1 MQKNTFIK
9 NIEFKHHPMKK
20 YPVVLAFSLFLTVIS
35 CTGKDQKSSDAPT
48 ENVTAE
54 TADGKIKTEEISY
67 GINGVTHRSYAAY
80 NPDLQGE
87 LPVVF
92 VLPEWWGLT
101 DYVKGRVRQLAK
113 LGYYAVAVDYY
124 GEGKVVETPEEAQK
138 LSSHFYNI
146 PIDARRMFDAVKN
159 KIIITPNANYNKMA
173 IIGYCFGG
181 SQALNMAR
189 LSGDFKGVVS
199 FHGNLKT
206 GIRAKNN
213 KAKYLVLNGAADK
226 MVGKEEIEAFK
237 KEMDSAKITYKFV
250 DYPNALHAFT
260 NPDATETGKKFNLP
274 IAYDKQADEQSFNE
288 MKSFLADVFK

>member
-1 MQKNTFIK
+1 
-9 NIEFKHHPMKK
+9 MKK
-20 YPVVLAFSLFLTVIS
+20 YPFVIALALSLTMFSCS
-35 CTGKDQKSSDAPT
+35 KKSAVTDSVAQT
-48 ENVTAE
+48 ETSAE
-54 TADGKIKTEEISY
+54 KNENAKIKTEEISY
-67 GINGVTHRSYAAY
+67 GINGVTHRSFAAY
-80 NPDLQGE
+80 NPDLESE

-101 DYVKGRVRQLAK
+101 DYVKGRVKQLAE

-124 GEGKVVETPEEAQK
+124 GEGKVVETLEEAQK

-159 KIIITPNANYNKMA
+159 KIIITPNADYSKMA

-206 GIRAKNN
+206 GIRANNN
-213 KAKYLVLNGAADK
+213 KVKYLVLNGGADK
-226 MVGKEEIEAFK
+226 MVSKEEIEGFK
-237 KEMDSAKITYKFV
+237 NEMDSAKINYRFV

-260 NPDATETGKKFNLP
+260 NPGATETGRKFNLP
-274 IAYDKQADEQSFNE
+274 IAYDRGADEQSFQE
-288 MKSFLADVFK
+288 MKNFLADIFK

>member
-1 MQKNTFIK
+1 
-9 NIEFKHHPMKK
+9 MKK
-20 YPVVLAFSLFLTVIS
+20 YQIVLGLSLLLAGFS
-35 CTGKDQKSSDAPT
+35 CTEKPAANDSSAQTEMSAGKDANT
-48 ENVTAE
+48 
-54 TADGKIKTEEISY
+54 KIKTEEVSY
-67 GINGVTHRSYAAY
+67 GINGVTHRSFAAY

-101 DYVKGRVRQLAK
+101 DYVKDRAKQLAA

-124 GEGKVVETPEEAQK
+124 GEGRVVDTPEEAQK

-146 PIDARRMFDAVKN
+146 PVDARRMFDAVKN
-159 KIIITPNANYNKMA
+159 KIIITPNADYNKMA

-226 MVGKEEIEAFK
+226 MVTKEEIDAFK
-237 KEMDSAKITYKFV
+237 KEMDSAKIIYKFV

-260 NPDATETGKKFNLP
+260 NPDATEAGKKFNLP

-288 MKSFLADVFK
+288 MKSFLAEIFK

>member
-1 MQKNTFIK
+1 
-9 NIEFKHHPMKK
+9 MKL
-20 YPVVLAFSLFLTVIS
+20 PIITLAFSLSLLAAS
-35 CTGKDQKSSDAPT
+35 CSEKSAPAAENTAT
-48 ENVTAE
+48 EKTA
-54 TADGKIKTEEISY
+54 GNIKTEELKTE
-67 GINGVTHRSYAAY
+67 INGVTHRSFAAY
-80 NPDLQGE
+80 NADIDGQ

-101 DYVKGRVRQLAK
+101 DYIKSRVKQLAD

-124 GEGKVVETPEEAQK
+124 GDAKVVDTPAEAQQ

-146 PIDARRMFDAVKN
+146 PVDARRMFDATKHQVILSEK
-159 KIIITPNANYNKMA
+159 TDYSKMA

-181 SQALNMAR
+181 AQALNMAR

-213 KAKYLVLNGAADK
+213 KAKYLVLNGEADK
-226 MVGKEEIEAFK
+226 MVSEKEIEAFK
-237 KEMDSAKITYKFV
+237 TEMDSAKINYKFIN
-250 DYPNALHAFT
+250 YPNALHAFT

-274 IAYDKQADEQSFNE
+274 IAYDKQADEQSWKE
-288 MKSFLADVFK
+288 MKTFLAEIFK

>member
-1 MQKNTFIK
+1 
-9 NIEFKHHPMKK
+9 MKL
-20 YPVVLAFSLFLTVIS
+20 YHSSIAFVLLASAIS
-35 CTGKDQKSSDAPT
+35 CTDKSNPENTASSSAVKT
-48 ENVTAE
+48 ENT
-54 TADGKIKTEEISY
+54 IRTEEISY
-67 GINGVTHRSYAAY
+67 GINGVTHRSFAAY
-80 NPDLQGE
+80 NPELEGE

-101 DYVKGRVRQLAK
+101 DYVKGRAKQLAD

-124 GEGKVVETPEEAQK
+124 GEGKVVDTPEEAQQ

-159 KIIITPNANYNKMA
+159 RIIITPNADYSKMA

-189 LSGDFKGVVS
+189 QSGDFKGVVS

-206 GIRAKNN
+206 GVRAKN
-213 KAKYLVLNGAADK
+213 KTVKYLVLNGAADS
-226 MVGKEEIEAFK
+226 MVSKNEIQAFRS
-237 KEMDSAKITYKFV
+237 EMDSAKIAYKFV

-260 NPDATETGKKFNLP
+260 NPDATTTGKKFNIP
-274 IAYDKQADEQSFNE
+274 IAYNKEADEKSWNE
-288 MKSFLADVFK
+288 MKTFLTDVFK

>member
-1 MQKNTFIK
+1 
-9 NIEFKHHPMKK
+9 MKL
-20 YPVVLAFSLFLTVIS
+20 YHSSIAFLLLVCAVS
-35 CTGKDQKSSDAPT
+35 CTEKSKPGNTASSSTVKT
-48 ENVTAE
+48 ENT
-54 TADGKIKTEEISY
+54 IKTEEISY
-67 GINGVTHRSYAAY
+67 GINGVTHRSFAAY
-80 NPDLQGE
+80 NPDLEGE

-101 DYVKGRVRQLAK
+101 DYVKGRARQLAD

-124 GEGKVVETPEEAQK
+124 GEGKVVDTPEEAQQ

-159 KIIITPNANYNKMA
+159 KIIITPNADYSKMA

-189 LSGDFKGVVS
+189 QSGDFKGVVS

-206 GIRAKNN
+206 GVRAKN
-213 KAKYLVLNGAADK
+213 KKVKYLVLNGAADP
-226 MVGKEEIEAFK
+226 MVSKNEIQAFRS
-237 KEMDSAKITYKFV
+237 EMDSAKISYKFI

-260 NPDATETGKKFNLP
+260 NPNATEIGKKFNIP
-274 IAYDKQADEQSFNE
+274 IAYNKEADEKSWNE
-288 MKSFLADVFK
+288 MKIFLADVFK